1 MNATLFG
8 TLLKKLRKQ
17 ANMNQEQLA
26 DTLGVSISAISKWE
40 TGKNLPDIEKITAL
54 SEIFSISI
62 EDLCHPEQTIARL
75 ENNETLSPN
84 ATTPKPSKP
93 KLWII
98 ITIICLFIVAFIV
111 ILFFFINSNKENEP
125 SARPFAFR
133 MIEDELHGSV
143 YEMAIIYSGDLETLI
158 EPTSDYMGLVYQDWC
173 ADTYVPP
180 EITTMKVSFYDT
192 EEDAIEWK
200 EPDKSTYFFRW
211 IE

>member
-54 SEIFSISI
+54 SDIFSISV

-75 ENNETLSPN
+75 ESNETFSPN
-84 ATTPKPSKP
+84 VTTPKSSKL

-98 ITIICLFIVAFIV
+98 LAIICLFVVAFIA
-111 ILFFFINSNKENEP
+111 ILFFFINSNKEKA
-125 SARPFAFR
+125 SGAYPFSSR
-133 MIEDELHGSV
+133 MIEDELYGSV

-158 EPTSDYMGLVYQDWC
+158 EPTSDYMKLVYQDWC
-173 ADTYVPP
+173 DDTNVPS
-180 EITTMKVSFYDT
+180 EITTMKVSFYET
-192 EEDAIEWK
+192 EEAAIEWTVPK
-200 EPDKSTYFFRW
+200 ESIYYFR
-211 IE
+211 

>member
-54 SEIFSISI
+54 ANLFSISV

-84 ATTPKPSKP
+84 VATPNPNKT
-93 KLWII
+93 KLWIK
-98 ITIICLFIVAFIV
+98 ITIICLFVMVLIA
-111 ILFFFINSNKENEP
+111 ILFFFIRDNKENQP
-125 SARPFAFR
+125 SAYPYASR
-133 MIEDELHGSV
+133 MIEEELQRNPQLREV
-143 YEMAIIYSGDLETLI
+143 VEKYI
-158 EPTSDYMGLVYQDWC
+158 
-173 ADTYVPP
+173 
-180 EITTMKVSFYDT
+180 
-192 EEDAIEWK
+192 
-200 EPDKSTYFFRW
+200 R
-211 IE
+211 

>member
-26 DTLGVSISAISKWE
+26 DTLGVSTSAISKWE

-54 SEIFSISI
+54 ANIFSMSV

-84 ATTPKPSKP
+84 VATPKPSKA
-93 KLWII
+93 KLRGK
-98 ITIICLFIVAFIV
+98 ITIICLFVVTIIT
-111 ILFFFINSNKENEP
+111 ILFFFINSNKVKEP
-125 SARPFAFR
+125 SAYPFAFR
-133 MIEDELHGSV
+133 MIEDELYGSV

-158 EPTSDYMGLVYQDWC
+158 EPTSDYMELVYQGWC
-173 ADTYVPP
+173 DNTNVPI

-192 EEDAIEWK
+192 EVEAIEWA
-200 EPDKSTYFFRW
+200 EPNESTYLFR
-211 IE
+211 

>member
-54 SEIFSISI
+54 ANLFSISV

-84 ATTPKPSKP
+84 VATPKPSKLKP
-93 KLWII
+93 WLK
-98 ITIICLFIVAFIV
+98 ITIICFFVVAFIA
-111 ILFFFINSNKENEP
+111 ILFFFINSNKEKES
-125 SARPFAFR
+125 SARPFASR
-133 MIEDELHGSV
+133 MIEDELYGSV
-143 YEMAIIYSGDLETLI
+143 YEMSIIYSGDLDILTDSA
-158 EPTSDYMGLVYQDWC
+158 SDYMELVYQGWC
-173 ADTYVPP
+173 NETYVPS
-180 EITTMKVSFYDT
+180 EITTMKVSFYET
-192 EEDAIEWK
+192 EEIASQWA
-200 EPDKSTYFFRW
+200 EPDKSIYFFR
-211 IE
+211 